1 MKNLAKKIYIA
12 LIFIFLYAPIVTLM
26 VLSFNASKTRAKWGG
41 FTLKWYIE
49 LFQNRDIMEALWNT
63 LLIAVISSLVATI
76 IGTIAC
82 VSMNTMNRKSRSV
95 LLGITNI
102 PMLNAD
108 IVTGIS
114 LMLLFISFGFRFG
127 LGTILLSHIT
137 FNIPYVILSV
147 MPRMKQLNPSTYE
160 AALDLGASHITAFF
174 KVIFPDLLPGIM
186 SGLLMAFTMS
196 LDDFIITHFTKGA
209 GVDTLSTKI
218 YTEVKKGIKPEMYAL
233 STIIFVTVLL
243 LLFLVNMSPAGKEE
257 KVEKTEK

>member
-82 VSMNTMNRKSRSV
+82 VSMNTMKRKSRSV

-243 LLFLVNMSPAGKEE
+243 LLFLVNMSPTGKEE